1 MSEAPNKI
9 ADGDS
14 AAMGRVSPSRAGVS
28 SLDLPGGSLPPMAA
42 GHFSGGVAPPI
53 PAPLYGE
60 AGSDPMPMRWARAA
74 ADVPIGEAWV
84 DRTHRTVAEADRQM
98 AERMRGGPGRAFKPA
113 AFEIPDWV
121 PGDLREDY
129 VDLAL
134 QCGEEHA
141 ASVVRDLKRAAKA
154 GRP

>member
-1 MSEAPNKI
+1 MSEAPNEI
-9 ADGDS
+9 VVGDS
-14 AAMGRVSPSRAGVS
+14 ATMVRASPSHAGVS
-28 SLDLPGGSLPPMAA
+28 SLDLPGGDRPPTAA
-42 GHFSGGVAPPI
+42 GHFSEDVDPP
-53 PAPLYGE
+53 
-60 AGSDPMPMRWARAA
+60 RAA
-74 ADVPIGEAWV
+74 ADVPIGEPWV
-84 DRTHRTVAEADRQM
+84 DLTHRTVAEADRQM

-141 ASVVRDLKRAAKA
+141 ASVVRDLKRALRLSDKA